1 VKYIDEDGA
10 MVRTTIRDNRDDRT
24 PPAPDPAE
32 VLTEVV
38 PRLYRVLR
46 AALDED
52 PAVPSLEQLRV
63 MTRID
68 AGIENPSALAAARQL
83 RMSAITPLIDALE
96 GRGWVTRGPDP
107 GDRRRV
113 RLALTAAGRRAMRA
127 ARGQAGT
134 RLRDVLGHAA
144 DGGLDIDVGMVAE
157 WLDDAVRRYDDKRL
171 AVTASGDAAA

>member
-1 VKYIDEDGA
+1 
-10 MVRTTIRDNRDDRT
+10 MVRTTIQNRRDHPTR
-24 PPAPDPAE
+24 PAPDPAE

-52 PAVPSLEQLRV
+52 PALPSLEQLRV

-68 AGIENPSALAAARQL
+68 AGVQNPSALAAARQL

-107 GDRRRV
+107 SDRRRV
-113 RLALTAAGRRAMRA
+113 RLALTATGRRAMRA

-134 RLRDVLGHAA
+134 RLRDVLGHAT
-144 DGGLDIDVGMVAE
+144 DGGLDIDVGMVAG
-157 WLDDAVRRYDDKRL
+157 WLDDAVRRYDDERL
-171 AVTASGDAAA
+171 AVRAASGDAAA

>member
-1 VKYIDEDGA
+1 MA
-10 MVRTTIRDNRDDRT
+10 STTIRGRRSD
-24 PPAPDPAE
+24 PPLPASDPAE

-52 PAVPSLEQLRV
+52 PALPSLEQLRV

-68 AGIENPSALAAARQL
+68 AGLENPSALAAARQL

-107 GDRRRV
+107 DDRRRV
-113 RLALTAAGRRAMRA
+113 RLALTATGRRAMRA

-144 DGGLDIDVGMVAE
+144 DGGPDLDVGIVAG
-157 WLDDAVRRYDDKRL
+157 WLDDAVRRYDDERL
-171 AVTASGDAAA
+171 AVTAASGDAAA